1 MSALITQLNTY
12 AGNYERINLF
22 PNSHEGISVEKNK
35 FFNNLPGNS
44 ILLNQEFS
52 DVKLKYVCAE
62 KILCKLRICI
72 K

>member
-35 FFNNLPGNS
+35 FFKYLPGNLYFIKS
-44 ILLNQEFS
+44 
-52 DVKLKYVCAE
+52 
-62 KILCKLRICI
+62 RIFGR
-72 K
+72 KT